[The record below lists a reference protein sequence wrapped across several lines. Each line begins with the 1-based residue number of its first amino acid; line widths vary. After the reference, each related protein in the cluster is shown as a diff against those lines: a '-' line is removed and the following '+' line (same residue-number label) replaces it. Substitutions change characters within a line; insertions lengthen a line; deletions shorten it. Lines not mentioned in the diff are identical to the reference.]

1 MKIREIVERAESPF
15 IRAIR
20 VDPTAYDFGNRK
32 ELGDAN
38 IQMQL
43 MKNIDRQ
50 GNKPIVFQDGS
61 EMNLSSVL
69 SHKILMTLGE
79 LLPRERH
86 IQVRRMIKSS
96 DNLKQFIHQY
106 IKR

>member
-1 MKIREIVERAESPF
+1 MKIKELLERAESPF
-15 IRAIR
+15 IRAMR
-20 VDPTAYDFGNRK
+20 VDPTAYEFGNRK
-32 ELGDAN
+32 DLGNAN

-50 GNKPIVFQDGS
+50 GNRPIVFLDGS

-69 SHKILMTLGE
+69 SHKILLTLGE
-79 LLPRERH
+79 LLPKERH
-86 IQVRRMIKSS
+86 IQVRRIIKSPEH
-96 DNLKQFIHQY
+96 LKQFIHQY

>member
-1 MKIREIVERAESPF
+1 MKIREIVERAESRF
-15 IRAIR
+15 IQSLR

-32 ELGDAN
+32 DLGDAN

-50 GNKPIVFQDGS
+50 GNRPIVFQDGS
-61 EMNLSSVL
+61 KMNISSVL
-69 SHKILMTLGE
+69 SHKILLTLGE
-79 LLPRERH
+79 LLPKERH
-86 IQVRRMIKSS
+86 IQVRRIIKNS
-96 DNLKQFIHQY
+96 DNFKQFIHQY